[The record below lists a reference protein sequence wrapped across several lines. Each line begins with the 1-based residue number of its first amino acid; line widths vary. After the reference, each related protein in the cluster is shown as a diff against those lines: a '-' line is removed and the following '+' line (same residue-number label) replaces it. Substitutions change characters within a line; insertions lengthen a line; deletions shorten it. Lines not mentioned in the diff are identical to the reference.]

1 MSTVDKKTLAG
12 LLLGIGAF
20 ALAAKK
26 GSRSFFPEPTGK
38 TPKGPDGAFT
48 EEQDEIFFAFK
59 QNAPTKS
66 VSTKFGPDLD
76 SRRQEK
82 RQISQMQSQKSSRQ
96 QSLQQL
102 QRSLAQDTFGDATAI
117 AQMQN
122 EVNSIQAQ
130 IDNAKNTMEGLE
142 ASLQDPMLSAD
153 LVDDYT
159 NDFNKAQ
166 SDLEAAQQRL
176 SNVARVL
183 PQAQKTRMQSQASS
197 VSAQISDL
205 ANEISTAKA
214 QLATLQTNIKANSAT
229 GDSYTFEEYFNEHSE
244 RGYTPEAKSRYG
256 TGSPGEIAWDSW
268 EKQMSKY
275 KGFGEVS
282 PKFTGEEVDSSSI
295 MGTGFKTGV
304 TPLDPQGAFSG
315 DVDNSDPFAPKS
327 FSLPK
332 FK

>member
-82 RQISQMQSQKSSRQ
+82 RQISPMQSQKSSRQ

-130 IDNAKNTMEGLE
+130 IDNAQNLIRGLDYNLSMDSDNPSEIAQWE
-142 ASLQDPMLSAD
+142 AEKETAASQ
-153 LVDDYT
+153 
-159 NDFNKAQ
+159 
-166 SDLEAAQQRL
+166 LEDAEQRL
-176 SNVARVL
+176 LAVVNVL
-183 PQAQKTRMQSQASS
+183 PQAQKTRMQSQVSS

-214 QLATLQTNIKANSAT
+214 RLATLQTNIKANSAT